1 MVITRVRIRVAL
13 LVSLVIVLTGCME
26 ALKTDGLNDPQRSS
40 SWPGVKDSP
49 VSLPPKGEGF
59 ATSATLMRSTQEGAG
74 SPTAP
79 ALPSPSVNGQAP
91 PTATGAALPPTL
103 PPNLT
108 ATAGMPVPTPTPT
121 LTALPSPT
129 ATPEV
134 VIVLP
139 TPPTLNPQDRWREQQ
154 YNRVAFETLKP
165 YQTTGSNLWW
175 YDPINQQHVSL
186 GSFSGDFL
194 VQATFTLTLNSE
206 PVEALEVPYQV
217 NQSYGLQ
224 TLSPALLDRIKA
236 AGYGEWIDT
245 YVIHTSA
252 VSQQ

>member
-1 MVITRVRIRVAL
+1 
-13 LVSLVIVLTGCME
+13 
-26 ALKTDGLNDPQRSS
+26 
-40 SWPGVKDSP
+40 
-49 VSLPPKGEGF
+49 
-59 ATSATLMRSTQEGAG
+59 
-74 SPTAP
+74 
-79 ALPSPSVNGQAP
+79 
-91 PTATGAALPPTL
+91 
-103 PPNLT
+103 
-108 ATAGMPVPTPTPT
+108 VPTPTPT

-194 VQATFTLTLNSE
+194 VQATFTLTLNGA

-245 YVIHTSA
+245 YVIHTPA